1 MSKTVYT
8 LFISL
13 LILIVKCLRVAS
25 DDLMFSP
32 RPTFGAEIIQS
43 PSKNHIGREQETKEI
58 NLDLIRKSRRK
69 MINFSDLINV
79 TIEFSK
85 ISALQSHNVSPLFN
99 FVTFLECKIYQ
110 YYFF

>member
-8 LFISL
+8 LFIFL
-13 LILIVKCLRVAS
+13 HVITVKCLRVAS

-32 RPTFGAEIIQS
+32 RPIFRDEIIQS
-43 PSKNHIGREQETKEI
+43 TSNNHIGREQERKEI

-85 ISALQSHNVSPLFN
+85 ISALQSHNVSPLFSS
-99 FVTFLECKIYQ
+99 IS
-110 YYFF
+110 